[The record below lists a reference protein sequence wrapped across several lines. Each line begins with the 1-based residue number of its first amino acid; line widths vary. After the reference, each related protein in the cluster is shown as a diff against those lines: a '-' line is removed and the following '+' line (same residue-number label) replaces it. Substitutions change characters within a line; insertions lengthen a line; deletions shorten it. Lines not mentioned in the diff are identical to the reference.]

1 MLGITK
7 TLTFVPFN
15 FSNMVKNITT
25 TNISIL
31 GPLTQSKNFEG
42 DKSIL
47 PQGPNLTNGC
57 NLVSL
62 TLPQV
67 ESLTVQ
73 FKSVSTAFLEVNDQI
88 SKQIKASKPN
98 YLQFAEA
105 IQKASSAHGNAS
117 NAFVTGLVNAVEN
130 LKSKIANEV
139 GEIQNK
145 VSSDYKVAE
154 AVSNSQYSKAL
165 DIANN
170 IKSKID

>member
-73 FKSVSTAFLEVNDQI
+73 FKSVSTAFLEVNDQKLI
-88 SKQIKASKPN
+88 VGIFIFSCIVE
-98 YLQFAEA
+98 FA
-105 IQKASSAHGNAS
+105 QY
-117 NAFVTGLVNAVEN
+117 F
-130 LKSKIANEV
+130 KIADKLGFQPGSLMYIVV
-139 GEIQNK
+139 G
-145 VSSDYKVAE
+145 
-154 AVSNSQYSKAL
+154 NSFSWV
-165 DIANN
+165 DILCYGVGCLLLF
-170 IKSKID
+170 ILVKTTKSA